1 MTAHTTTVRTG
12 EQVTTAVPE
21 EQRGIR
27 TCGAIG
33 VASGLLFAAMVVWE
47 HAAGTGGPG
56 AINTGGFLLAMTGYV
71 VLAVG
76 LALARPGGSGRLSRF
91 FPALLAGAWTALIAG
106 ILLEQFTSL
115 DPETNLLNPLGGLAQ
130 GIGLVGLGIGV
141 AVARRWTGWRRFAP
155 LAVAAYYV
163 GALFVP
169 AIAGRRAGHDRRGRV
184 GARVRALGFA
194 LMTAGGTPHRLVAV
208 ATGVLSAGVL
218 TAAIVVTTT
227 GATGTPQ
234 STEPASVPIVEDGRW
249 GGPDVYE
256 PRTPQIEEDG
266 RWGGPDVYEP
276 RPTPYFE
283 DGRQGASIFD
293 STDTVYPGR
302 RPS

>member
-1 MTAHTTTVRTG
+1 M
-12 EQVTTAVPE
+12 
-21 EQRGIR
+21 
-27 TCGAIG
+27 
-33 VASGLLFAAMVVWE
+33 
-47 HAAGTGGPG
+47 PG
-56 AINTGGFLLAMTGYV
+56 AITTGGFLLAMTGYV

-76 LALARPGGSGRLSRF
+76 LALARPGGSGRLARF

-106 ILLEQFTSL
+106 SLLEQFTSI

-130 GIGLVGLGIGV
+130 GIGLVGLGVGV
-141 AVARRWTGWRRFAP
+141 AGARRWTGWRRFAP
-155 LAVAAYYV
+155 LAVAVYYV

-169 AIAGRRAGHDRRGRV
+169 AIAGVEPSTIVEV
-184 GARVRALGFA
+184 GWALGYALLGFA

-208 ATGVLSAGVL
+208 VTGVLSAGVL
-218 TAAIVVTTT
+218 TAAVLATTT
-227 GATGTPQ
+227 GATVPPQ
-234 STEPASVPIVEDGRW
+234 PASVQIVEDGRW
-249 GGPDVYE
+249 GGPDVFE
-256 PRTPQIEEDG
+256 PRTPQIVEDG